1 MEGIDGYLSIHRGGI
16 SMNKKEFLEELEKR
30 LQALPKEEIQE
41 RLQFYSEAIDDR
53 VEEGE
58 TEEQAIE
65 EIGTL
70 DEITWEIVKK
80 TPLVTL
86 VKEKVKPKRHIRPWE
101 IVLLCVGFPL
111 WFPLLITAFVLIL
124 VAYILAWVLVIV
136 TYSVEMAVGSA
147 GLATI
152 GAGVATFFNGSH
164 WLGFGMAGAGLMC
177 VGFAL
182 LWVFACVGATK
193 ASINLT
199 RAIILSIKKRFVKRG

>member
-1 MEGIDGYLSIHRGGI
+1 
-16 SMNKKEFLEELEKR
+16 MNKKEFLEELEKR
-30 LQALPKEEIQE
+30 LQALPKEEIQN
-41 RLQFYSEAIDDR
+41 RLEFYSEAIDDR
-53 VEEGE
+53 VEEGL

-65 EIGTL
+65 QIGTL

-86 VKEKVKPKRHIRPWE
+86 VKEKVKPKRKIRPWE

-124 VAYILAWVLVIV
+124 VGYILAWVLVIV
-136 TYSVEMAVGSA
+136 TYSVEMATASA
-147 GLATI
+147 GLAAI
-152 GAGVATFFNGSH
+152 GTGVATFFGGAH
-164 WLGFGMAGAGLMC
+164 WLGFGIAGAGLMC

-193 ASINLT
+193 ASIALT

>member
-1 MEGIDGYLSIHRGGI
+1 
-16 SMNKKEFLEELEKR
+16 MNKKEFLEALEKR

-41 RLQFYSEAIDDR
+41 RLEFYSEAIDDR
-53 VEEGE
+53 VEEGK

-86 VKEKVKPKRHIRPWE
+86 VKEKVKPKRKMRAWE

-111 WFPLLITAFVLIL
+111 WFPLLVTAFALLL

-136 TYSVEMAVGSA
+136 TYSVEMATASA
-147 GLATI
+147 GLAAI

-164 WLGFGMAGAGLMC
+164 WLGFGMAGAGAMC

-182 LWVFACVGATK
+182 LWVFACVGATR
-193 ASINLT
+193 ASISLT
-199 RAIILSIKKRFVKRG
+199 RAIILSIKKKFVRRG

>member
-1 MEGIDGYLSIHRGGI
+1 MEGIDGHLSIHRGGI
-16 SMNKKEFLEELEKR
+16 GMNKKEFLEELEKR

-41 RLQFYSEAIDDR
+41 RLEFYSEAIDDR
-53 VEEGE
+53 VEEGK

-86 VKEKVKPKRHIRPWE
+86 VKEKVKPKRRIRPWE
-101 IVLLCVGFPL
+101 IVLICVGFPI
-111 WFPLLITAFVLIL
+111 WFPLLITAMVLVL

-136 TYSVEMAVGSA
+136 TYSVEI
-147 GLATI
+147 ATSV
-152 GAGVATFFNGSH
+152 AGVAALSSGAAVFFSGEH
-164 WLGFGMAGAGLMC
+164 WFGFGLVGAGIMC
-177 VGFAL
+177 LGFAL
-182 LWVFACVGATK
+182 LWIFACIGATK
-193 ASINLT
+193 ASISLT

>member
-1 MEGIDGYLSIHRGGI
+1 
-16 SMNKKEFLEELEKR
+16 MNKKEFLEELEKR

-86 VKEKVKPKRHIRPWE
+86 VKEKVKPKHQIKPWE
-101 IVLLCVGFPL
+101 IVLICVGFPIWL
-111 WFPLLITAFVLIL
+111 PLLITAMVLIL

-136 TYSVEMAVGSA
+136 TYSVEIATSVAGIAALSSGTAVFFSGEHWFGFGLVGA
-147 GLATI
+147 GIMCLGFSLLWIFACI
-152 GAGVATFFNGSH
+152 GATR
-164 WLGFGMAGAGLMC
+164 
-177 VGFAL
+177 
-182 LWVFACVGATK
+182 
-193 ASINLT
+193 ASIQLT
-199 RAIILSIKKRFVKRG
+199 RAIILSIKKKFVKRG

>member
-1 MEGIDGYLSIHRGGI
+1 
-16 SMNKKEFLEELEKR
+16 MNKKEFLEELEKR

-58 TEEQAIE
+58 TEEQAIN

-86 VKEKVKPKRHIRPWE
+86 VKEKVKPKRRMRVWE
-101 IVLLCVGFPL
+101 IILLCVGFPL
-111 WFPLLITAFVLIL
+111 WFPLLITAFVLLL

-136 TYSVEMAVGSA
+136 TYSVEIATSVA
-147 GLATI
+147 GLAAI
-152 GAGVATFFNGSH
+152 SAGIATFFSGSH
-164 WLGFGMAGAGLMC
+164 WLGFGMAGAGAMC
-177 VGFAL
+177 IGFAL
-182 LWVFACVGATK
+182 LWIFACVGATR
-193 ASINLT
+193 ASISLT
-199 RAIILSIKKRFVKRG
+199 RAIILSIKKKFVKRG

>member
-1 MEGIDGYLSIHRGGI
+1 
-16 SMNKKEFLEELEKR
+16 MNKKEFLEELEKR
-30 LQALPKEEIQE
+30 LQALPKEEIQN
-41 RLQFYSEAIDDR
+41 RLEFYSEAIDDR
-53 VEEGE
+53 VEEGL

-65 EIGTL
+65 QIGTL

-86 VKEKVKPKRHIRPWE
+86 VKEKVKPKRKMRAWE

-124 VAYILAWVLVIV
+124 VGYILVWVLVIV
-136 TYSVEMAVGSA
+136 TYSVEMATATA
-147 GLATI
+147 GLAAI
-152 GAGVATFFNGSH
+152 SAGIATFFGGEH
-164 WLGFGMAGAGLMC
+164 WLGFGTVGAGLMC

-182 LWVFACVGATK
+182 LWVFACVGATR
-193 ASINLT
+193 ASIALT